1 MSNKVVFP
9 APLGPIIAD
18 IDPFSKTVETL
29 SNNRISE
36 AFDDDEDVDDWIS
49 KHTESTIT
57 GVECLA
63 FVFEKNS
70 DAEEDFLIFI

>member
-29 SNNRISE
+29 SNNRMFSEECDDGDDFVPGIS
-36 AFDDDEDVDDWIS
+36 
-49 KHTESTIT
+49 
-57 GVECLA
+57 
-63 FVFEKNS
+63 
-70 DAEEDFLIFI
+70 